1 MRLSEGDAAAKIAP
15 HDTPLMQLASNH
27 AMGFEPLAFPKNPA
41 PKVPLEIG
49 IFEDL
54 VHARRTST

>member
-1 MRLSEGDAAAKIAP
+1 
-15 HDTPLMQLASNH
+15 MQWASNH

-54 VHARRTST
+54 VHARRTSP